1 MANELW
7 LVYALVFGAVLL
19 AIQVGYWV
27 LFKERGERKRINRR
41 LALTAELG
49 NPSDVR
55 GGVVIVAA
63 LALFVMVGR
72 LSQRRAEAGATSM
85 PQSLPAGPPAGAGGG
100 ERT

>member
-1 MANELW
+1 MIRLLMSRVRNLRSEIAIAG
-7 LVYALVFGAVLL
+7 ALA
-19 AIQVGYWV
+19 AT
-27 LFKERGERKRINRR
+27 
-41 LALTAELG
+41 AL
-49 NPSDVR
+49 
-55 GGVVIVAA
+55 VIVAA